1 MRLLLHLNH
10 PFSVHKV
17 LLTIR
22 KIVMTQSTSRKA
34 DLVYQLN
41 DRPPLPQTV
50 FAALQHLLAM
60 FVAVITPSLIICQ
73 SLGVPADQTNTIISM
88 SLFASGLSSFIQI
101 RTFGP
106 IGSGL
111 LSIQGT
117 SFNFLG
123 PIIGAGLALK
133 AGGANIETMMAA
145 IFGTILVASF
155 AEILLSRVLQFAQRV
170 ITPLVSGIVV
180 TLIGLTLVQV
190 GLISMGG
197 GYAAMAEGTFGS
209 LDKLALAGTVL
220 AIIVLLNRAH
230 NPYVRVASIVIAMLV
245 GYVMA
250 YLMGMVNT
258 DNLAETQLIALPIPM
273 QYGLGFDW
281 SLFIP
286 LVLIFLI
293 TALEA
298 IGDITATS
306 EVSGE
311 PVKGPVYMKR
321 IKGGVLADGINSAL
335 AAVFNS
341 FPNSTFS
348 QNNGVILLT
357 GVASRYVGY
366 FIAGMLVLLGLFP
379 GVASFVQLI
388 PEPVLGGA
396 TIVMFGTIAAAGVRI
411 ISRVDLDR
419 RAILIMALSFSMG
432 LGIAQK
438 PEILQFMPEFI
449 KNLFSSGVA
458 AGGIT
463 AILLNLLLPEVRRDE
478 NAASVTET
486 AQESN

>member
-1 MRLLLHLNH
+1 
-10 PFSVHKV
+10 
-17 LLTIR
+17 
-22 KIVMTQSTSRKA
+22 MTQPTSRKA

-41 DRPPLPQTV
+41 DRPPLLQTL

-133 AGGANIETMMAA
+133 AGGADIETMMAA
-145 IFGTILVASF
+145 IFGTILVASS

-197 GYAAMAEGTFGS
+197 GYAAMADGSFGS
-209 LDKLALAGTVL
+209 LDKLSLAGTVL

-258 DNLAETQLIALPIPM
+258 DNLAQTQLIALPIPM

-321 IKGGVLADGINSAL
+321 IKGGVLADGLNSAL

-463 AILLNLLLPEVRRDE
+463 AIVLNLLLPEVRRDE
-478 NAASVTET
+478 DAASVAKTEA

>member
-1 MRLLLHLNH
+1 MTAKNET
-10 PFSVHKV
+10 SV
-17 LLTIR
+17 TPR
-22 KIVMTQSTSRKA
+22 RSE
-34 DLVYQLN
+34 LVYHLD
-41 DRPPLPQTV
+41 DRPPLPQTL
-50 FAALQHLLAM
+50 FAAAQHLLAM

-73 SLGVPADQTNTIISM
+73 ALGVSAADTNTIISM
-88 SLFASGLSSFIQI
+88 SLFASGISSFIQI
-101 RTFGP
+101 RTVGP

-111 LSIQGT
+111 LSVQGT

-123 PIIGAGLALK
+123 PIIVAGLSLK
-133 AGGANIETMMAA
+133 AGGADVATMMAA
-145 IFGTILVASF
+145 IFGTILVAST
-155 AEILLSRVLQFAQRV
+155 AEIALSRVLQYAQRI

-180 TLIGLTLVQV
+180 TLIGLTLIQV
-190 GLISMGG
+190 GLVSMGG
-197 GYAAMAEGTFGS
+197 GYAALNDGTFGH
-209 LDKLALAGTVL
+209 LDNLALAGTVL
-220 AIIVLLNRAH
+220 GLIVMLNRAS
-230 NPYVRVASIVIAMLV
+230 NPYIRVASIVIAMTA
-245 GYVMA
+245 GYLLAWV
-250 YLMGMVNT
+250 LGMVDT
-258 DNLAETQLIALPIPM
+258 STQADTEFMALPVPM
-273 QYGLGFDW
+273 QFGLSFDW

-306 EVSGE
+306 EVSE
-311 PVKGPVYMKR
+311 QPVKGPIYMKR
-321 IKGGVLADGINSAL
+321 IKGGVLADGLNSAI
-335 AAVFNS
+335 AAAFNS

-366 FIAGMLVLLGLFP
+366 FISGMLVLLGLFP
-379 GVASFVQLI
+379 GVASFVQMI

-411 ISRVDLDR
+411 ISRVELDR

-449 KNLFSSGVA
+449 KSIFSSGVA
-458 AGGIT
+458 AGGIS
-463 AILLNLLLPEVRRDE
+463 AIILNLALPETTDSSE
-478 NAASVTET
+478 
-486 AQESN
+486 Q

>member
-1 MRLLLHLNH
+1 
-10 PFSVHKV
+10 
-17 LLTIR
+17 
-22 KIVMTQSTSRKA
+22 MTQPTSRKA

-41 DRPPLPQTV
+41 DRPPLPQTL

-133 AGGANIETMMAA
+133 AGGADIETMMAA
-145 IFGTILVASF
+145 IFGTILVASS
-155 AEILLSRVLQFAQRV
+155 AEVLLSRVLQFAQRV

-197 GYAAMAEGTFGS
+197 GYAAMADGSFGS

-258 DNLAETQLIALPIPM
+258 DNLAQTQLIALPIPM

-321 IKGGVLADGINSAL
+321 IKGGVLADGLNSAL

-463 AILLNLLLPEVRRDE
+463 AIVLNLLLPEVRRDE

>member
-1 MRLLLHLNH
+1 MTTPN
-10 PFSVHKV
+10 P
-17 LLTIR
+17 TR
-22 KIVMTQSTSRKA
+22 KT
-34 DLVYQLN
+34 DLIYQLN
-41 DRPPLPQTV
+41 DRPPLPQTL

-73 SLGVPADQTNTIISM
+73 ALGVSAEQTNTIISM
-88 SLFASGLSSFIQI
+88 SLFASGIASFIQI

-111 LSIQGT
+111 LSVQGT

-133 AGGANIETMMAA
+133 AGGASVESMMAA

-155 AEILLSRVLQFAQRV
+155 AEILLSRVLEYARRI

-180 TLIGLTLVQV
+180 TLIGLTLIQV
-190 GLISMGG
+190 GLVSMGG
-197 GYAAMAEGTFGS
+197 GYAALGDGSFGS

-220 AIIVLLNRAH
+220 GLIVLLNRAK

-250 YLMGMVNT
+250 YFMGMVDT
-258 DNLAETQLIALPIPM
+258 RQASSSSALIALPIPM
-273 QYGLGFDW
+273 QFGLSFDW

-321 IKGGVLADGINSAL
+321 IKGGVLADGLNSAL

-379 GVASFVQLI
+379 GVAGFVQLI

-449 KNLFSSGVA
+449 KSIFSSGVA

-463 AILLNLLLPEVRRDE
+463 AIVLNLLLPEKLQDE
-478 NAASVTET
+478 EEEKAHEPATVKR
-486 AQESN
+486 

>member
-1 MRLLLHLNH
+1 MTAKNET
-10 PFSVHKV
+10 SV
-17 LLTIR
+17 TPR
-22 KIVMTQSTSRKA
+22 RSE
-34 DLVYQLN
+34 LVYRLD
-41 DRPPLPQTV
+41 DRPPLPQTL
-50 FAALQHLLAM
+50 FAATQHLLAM

-73 SLGVPADQTNTIISM
+73 ALGVSAADTNTIISM
-88 SLFASGLSSFIQI
+88 SLFASGISSFIQI
-101 RTFGP
+101 RTIGP

-111 LSIQGT
+111 LSVQGT

-123 PIIGAGLALK
+123 PIIGAGLSLK
-133 AGGANIETMMAA
+133 AGGADVATMMAA
-145 IFGTILVASF
+145 IFGTILVAST
-155 AEILLSRVLQFAQRV
+155 AEIALSRVLQYAQRI

-190 GLISMGG
+190 GLVSMGG
-197 GYAAMAEGTFGS
+197 GYAALNDGTFGS

-220 AIIVLLNRAH
+220 GLIVVLNRAS
-230 NPYVRVASIVIAMLV
+230 NPYIRVASIVIAMTA
-245 GYVMA
+245 GYVLA
-250 YLMGMVNT
+250 WVLGMVDT
-258 DNLAETQLIALPIPM
+258 SKQADTEFMALPIPM
-273 QYGLGFDW
+273 QFGLSFDW

-306 EVSGE
+306 EVSE
-311 PVKGPVYMKR
+311 QPVKGPVYMKR
-321 IKGGVLADGINSAL
+321 IKGGVLADGLNSTI
-335 AAVFNS
+335 AAAFNS

-379 GVASFVQLI
+379 GVASFVQMI

-411 ISRVDLDR
+411 ISRVELDR

-449 KNLFSSGVA
+449 KSIFSSGVA

-463 AILLNLLLPEVRRDE
+463 AIILNLVLPET
-478 NAASVTET
+478 TESDD
-486 AQESN
+486 Q

>member
-1 MRLLLHLNH
+1 
-10 PFSVHKV
+10 
-17 LLTIR
+17 
-22 KIVMTQSTSRKA
+22 MTQSTSRQA

-41 DRPPLPQTV
+41 DRPPLPQTL

-88 SLFASGLSSFIQI
+88 SLFASGVSSFIQI

-145 IFGTILVASF
+145 IFGTILVASC
-155 AEILLSRVLQFAQRV
+155 AEILLSRVLQFAQRI

-190 GLISMGG
+190 GLVSMGG
-197 GYAAMAEGTFGS
+197 GYAAMADGTFGS

-230 NPYVRVASIVIAMLV
+230 NPYVRIASIVIAMLV

-273 QYGLGFDW
+273 QFGLGFDW

-321 IKGGVLADGINSAL
+321 IKGGVLADGLNSAI
-335 AAVFNS
+335 AALFNS

-438 PEILQFMPEFI
+438 PEILQFMPDFI

-463 AILLNLLLPEVRRDE
+463 AIVLNLLLPEVRRDE
-478 NAASVTET
+478 KAAPVVKTE
-486 AQESN
+486 AA

>member
-1 MRLLLHLNH
+1 
-10 PFSVHKV
+10 
-17 LLTIR
+17 
-22 KIVMTQSTSRKA
+22 MTQPTSRKA

-41 DRPPLPQTV
+41 DRPPLPQTL

-133 AGGANIETMMAA
+133 AGGADIETMMAA
-145 IFGTILVASF
+145 IFGTILVASS

-197 GYAAMAEGTFGS
+197 GYAAMADGSFGS

-230 NPYVRVASIVIAMLV
+230 NPYVRVSSIVIAMLV

-321 IKGGVLADGINSAL
+321 IKGGVLADGLNSAL

-463 AILLNLLLPEVRRDE
+463 AIVLNLLLPEVRRDE
-478 NAASVTET
+478 NAASVTDT

>member
-1 MRLLLHLNH
+1 M
-10 PFSVHKV
+10 
-17 LLTIR
+17 TIHNA
-22 KIVMTQSTSRKA
+22 SRKS

-41 DRPPLPQTV
+41 DRPPLPQTI

-73 SLGVPADQTNTIISM
+73 TLGVSAEQTNTIISM

-101 RTFGP
+101 RTIGP

-123 PIIGAGLALK
+123 PIIGAGLSLK
-133 AGGANIETMMAA
+133 AGGADISTMMAA

-155 AEILLSRVLQFAQRV
+155 AEILLSRVLQYARRV

-190 GLISMGG
+190 GLVSMGG
-197 GYAAMAEGTFGS
+197 GYAALSDGTFGS

-220 AIIVLLNRAH
+220 GLIVLLNRSS
-230 NPYVRVASIVIAMLV
+230 NPYIRVASIVIAMFV
-245 GYVMA
+245 GYIMA

-258 DNLAETQLIALPIPM
+258 DSLSETALIALPIPM
-273 QYGLGFDW
+273 QFGLGFDW

-311 PVKGPVYMKR
+311 PVKGPIYMKR
-321 IKGGVLADGINSAL
+321 IKGGVLADGLNSAL

-348 QNNGVILLT
+348 QNNGVIMLT

-366 FIAGMLVLLGLFP
+366 FISAMLVLLGLFP
-379 GVASFVQLI
+379 GVTSFVQLI

-396 TIVMFGTIAAAGVRI
+396 TIVM
-411 ISRVDLDR
+411 
-419 RAILIMALSFSMG
+419 
-432 LGIAQK
+432 
-438 PEILQFMPEFI
+438 
-449 KNLFSSGVA
+449 
-458 AGGIT
+458 
-463 AILLNLLLPEVRRDE
+463 
-478 NAASVTET
+478 
-486 AQESN
+486 

>member
-1 MRLLLHLNH
+1 
-10 PFSVHKV
+10 
-17 LLTIR
+17 
-22 KIVMTQSTSRKA
+22 MTQPTSRKA

-41 DRPPLPQTV
+41 DRPPLPQTI

-133 AGGANIETMMAA
+133 AGGADIETMMAA
-145 IFGTILVASF
+145 IFGTILVASS
-155 AEILLSRVLQFAQRV
+155 AEILLSRVLQFAQRI

-197 GYAAMAEGTFGS
+197 GYAAMADGSFGS

-258 DNLAETQLIALPIPM
+258 DNLAQTQLIALPIPM

-311 PVKGPVYMKR
+311 PVKGPMYMKR
-321 IKGGVLADGINSAL
+321 IKGGVLADGLNSAL

-463 AILLNLLLPEVRRDE
+463 AIVLNLLLPEVRRDE

>member
-1 MRLLLHLNH
+1 MTTPN
-10 PFSVHKV
+10 P
-17 LLTIR
+17 TR
-22 KIVMTQSTSRKA
+22 KT
-34 DLVYQLN
+34 DLIYQLN
-41 DRPPLPQTV
+41 DRPPLPQTL

-73 SLGVPADQTNTIISM
+73 ALGVSAEQTNTIISM
-88 SLFASGLSSFIQI
+88 SLFASGISSFIQI

-111 LSIQGT
+111 LSVQGT

-133 AGGANIETMMAA
+133 AGGASVESMMAA

-155 AEILLSRVLQFAQRV
+155 AEILLSRVLEYARRI

-180 TLIGLTLVQV
+180 TLIGLTLIQV
-190 GLISMGG
+190 GLVSMGG
-197 GYAAMAEGTFGS
+197 GYAALGDGTFGS

-220 AIIVLLNRAH
+220 GLIVLLNRAK

-250 YLMGMVNT
+250 YFMGMVDT
-258 DNLAETQLIALPIPM
+258 RQASSGSALVALPIPM
-273 QYGLGFDW
+273 QFGLSFDW

-321 IKGGVLADGINSAL
+321 IKGGVLADGLNSAI

-449 KNLFSSGVA
+449 KSIFSSGVA

-463 AILLNLLLPEVRRDE
+463 AIVLNLLLPEKLQDE
-478 NAASVTET
+478 EEEKAHEPAM
-486 AQESN
+486 AKR

>member
-1 MRLLLHLNH
+1 
-10 PFSVHKV
+10 
-17 LLTIR
+17 
-22 KIVMTQSTSRKA
+22 MTTSNRSSE
-34 DLVYQLN
+34 LVYQLN
-41 DRPPLPQTV
+41 DRPPLPQTI

-88 SLFASGLSSFIQI
+88 SLFASGVSSFIQI

-106 IGSGL
+106 VGSGL
-111 LSIQGT
+111 LSVQGT

-123 PIIGAGLALK
+123 PIIGAGLSLK
-133 AGGANIETMMAA
+133 AGGADISTMMAA
-145 IFGTILVASF
+145 IFG
-155 AEILLSRVLQFAQRV
+155 
-170 ITPLVSGIVV
+170 
-180 TLIGLTLVQV
+180 
-190 GLISMGG
+190 
-197 GYAAMAEGTFGS
+197 
-209 LDKLALAGTVL
+209 
-220 AIIVLLNRAH
+220 
-230 NPYVRVASIVIAMLV
+230 
-245 GYVMA
+245 
-250 YLMGMVNT
+250 
-258 DNLAETQLIALPIPM
+258 
-273 QYGLGFDW
+273 
-281 SLFIP
+281 
-286 LVLIFLI
+286 LIFFI

-311 PVKGPVYMKR
+311 PVKGPIYMKR
-321 IKGGVLADGINSAL
+321 IKGGVLADGLNSAI

-348 QNNGVILLT
+348 QNNGIIMLT

-366 FIAGMLVLLGLFP
+366 FISGMLVILGLFP

-449 KNLFSSGVA
+449 KSIFSTGVA

-463 AILLNLLLPEVRRDE
+463 AILLNLLLPEKLTEEDE
-478 NAASVTET
+478 LV
-486 AQESN
+486 AQEVKES

>member
-1 MRLLLHLNH
+1 
-10 PFSVHKV
+10 
-17 LLTIR
+17 
-22 KIVMTQSTSRKA
+22 MTQPTSRKA

-41 DRPPLPQTV
+41 DRPPLPQTI

-133 AGGANIETMMAA
+133 AGGADIETMMAA
-145 IFGTILVASF
+145 IFGTILVASS

-197 GYAAMAEGTFGS
+197 GYAAMADGSFGS

-258 DNLAETQLIALPIPM
+258 DNWAETQLIALPIPM

-321 IKGGVLADGINSAL
+321 IKGGVLADGLNSAL

-463 AILLNLLLPEVRRDE
+463 AIVLNLLLPEVRRDE

>member
-1 MRLLLHLNH
+1 
-10 PFSVHKV
+10 
-17 LLTIR
+17 
-22 KIVMTQSTSRKA
+22 MTQSTSRKA

-258 DNLAETQLIALPIPM
+258 DNLAQTQLIALPIPM

-321 IKGGVLADGINSAL
+321 IKGGVLADGLNSAL

>member
-1 MRLLLHLNH
+1 
-10 PFSVHKV
+10 
-17 LLTIR
+17 
-22 KIVMTQSTSRKA
+22 MTQPTSRKA

-41 DRPPLPQTV
+41 DRPPLPQTI

-133 AGGANIETMMAA
+133 AGGADIETMMAA
-145 IFGTILVASF
+145 IFGTILVASS

-197 GYAAMAEGTFGS
+197 GYAAMADGSFGS

-463 AILLNLLLPEVRRDE
+463 AIVLNLLLPEVRRDE

>member
-1 MRLLLHLNH
+1 
-10 PFSVHKV
+10 
-17 LLTIR
+17 
-22 KIVMTQSTSRKA
+22 MTQPTSRKA

-41 DRPPLPQTV
+41 DRPPLPQTL

-133 AGGANIETMMAA
+133 AGGASIEAMMAA

-197 GYAAMAEGTFGS
+197 GYAAMADGSFGS

-321 IKGGVLADGINSAL
+321 IKGGVLADGLNSAL

-463 AILLNLLLPEVRRDE
+463 AIVLNLLLPEVRRDE
-478 NAASVTET
+478 NAASVSKTEA

>member
-1 MRLLLHLNH
+1 MTTPN
-10 PFSVHKV
+10 P
-17 LLTIR
+17 TR
-22 KIVMTQSTSRKA
+22 KT
-34 DLVYQLN
+34 DLIYQLN
-41 DRPPLPQTV
+41 DRPPLPQTL

-73 SLGVPADQTNTIISM
+73 ALGVSAEQTNTIISM
-88 SLFASGLSSFIQI
+88 SLFASGISSFIQI

-111 LSIQGT
+111 LSVQGT

-133 AGGANIETMMAA
+133 AGGTSVESMMAA

-155 AEILLSRVLQFAQRV
+155 AEILLSRVLEYARRI

-180 TLIGLTLVQV
+180 TLIGLTLIQV
-190 GLISMGG
+190 GLVSMGG
-197 GYAAMAEGTFGS
+197 GYAALGDGTFGS

-220 AIIVLLNRAH
+220 GLIVLLNRAK

-250 YLMGMVNT
+250 YFMGMVDT
-258 DNLAETQLIALPIPM
+258 RQASSSSALIALPIPM
-273 QYGLGFDW
+273 QFGLSFDW

-321 IKGGVLADGINSAL
+321 IKGGVLADGLNSAL

-379 GVASFVQLI
+379 GVAGFVQLI

-438 PEILQFMPEFI
+438 PEILQFMPGFI
-449 KNLFSSGVA
+449 KSIFSSGVA

-463 AILLNLLLPEVRRDE
+463 AIVLNLLLPEKLQGEEEAHEPATVKR
-478 NAASVTET
+478 
-486 AQESN
+486 

>member
-1 MRLLLHLNH
+1 
-10 PFSVHKV
+10 
-17 LLTIR
+17 
-22 KIVMTQSTSRKA
+22 MTVKNNTTKPSE
-34 DLVYQLN
+34 LIYQL
-41 DRPPLPQTV
+41 DERPPLPHTL

-60 FVAVITPSLIICQ
+60 FVAIITPSLIICQ
-73 SLGVPADQTNTIISM
+73 TLGVPAAETNTIISM
-88 SLFASGLSSFIQI
+88 SLFASGISSFIQI
-101 RTFGP
+101 KTFGP

-111 LSIQGT
+111 LSVQGT

-133 AGGANIETMMAA
+133 AGGADVPTMMAA
-145 IFGTILVASF
+145 IFGTILVAST
-155 AEILLSRVLQFAQRV
+155 AEIFLSRVLEYAQKI

-180 TLIGLTLVQV
+180 TLIGLTLIQV
-190 GLISMGG
+190 GLVSMGG
-197 GYAAMAEGTFGS
+197 GYSAMGEGTFGS

-220 AIIVLLNRAH
+220 LIIVVLNRAT
-230 NPYVRVASIVIAMLV
+230 NPYLRMASIVIAMAV
-245 GYVMA
+245 GTLA
-250 YLMGMVNT
+250 AWAMGMLNT
-258 DNLAETQLIALPIPM
+258 NMAHDAELIALPIPM

-306 EVSGE
+306 EVSGQ
-311 PVKGPVYMKR
+311 PVKGPVYIKR
-321 IKGGVLADGINSAL
+321 IKGGVLADGLNSAI

-366 FIAGMLVLLGLFP
+366 FIAGMLVILGLFP
-379 GVASFVQLI
+379 GVASMVQII

-411 ISRVDLDR
+411 ISRVELDR
-419 RAILIMALSFSMG
+419 RAILIMAMSFSMG
-432 LGIAQK
+432 LGLAQK
-438 PEILQFMPEFI
+438 PEILQFMPEMI
-449 KNLFSSGVA
+449 KNIFSSGVT
-458 AGGIT
+458 AGGVT
-463 AILLNLLLPEVRRDE
+463 AILLNIILPSNEVLKEEKEKQD
-478 NAASVTET
+478 ATSC
-486 AQESN
+486 

>member
-1 MRLLLHLNH
+1 
-10 PFSVHKV
+10 
-17 LLTIR
+17 
-22 KIVMTQSTSRKA
+22 MTQPTSRKA

-41 DRPPLPQTV
+41 DRPPLPQTL

-133 AGGANIETMMAA
+133 AGGASIETMMAA

-197 GYAAMAEGTFGS
+197 GYSAMADGSFGS

-258 DNLAETQLIALPIPM
+258 DNLAETQFIALPIPM

-321 IKGGVLADGINSAL
+321 IKGGVLADGLNSAL

-463 AILLNLLLPEVRRDE
+463 AIVLNLLLPEVRRDE
-478 NAASVTET
+478 DAASVSKTEA

>member
-1 MRLLLHLNH
+1 
-10 PFSVHKV
+10 
-17 LLTIR
+17 
-22 KIVMTQSTSRKA
+22 MTQPTSRKA

-41 DRPPLPQTV
+41 DRPPLPQTL

-133 AGGANIETMMAA
+133 AGGADIETMMAA
-145 IFGTILVASF
+145 IFGTILVASS

-258 DNLAETQLIALPIPM
+258 DNLAQTQLIALPIPM

-286 LVLIFLI
+286 LLLIFLI

-321 IKGGVLADGINSAL
+321 IKGGVLADGLNSAL

-463 AILLNLLLPEVRRDE
+463 AIVLNLLLPEIRRDE
-478 NAASVTET
+478 NTASVTET

>member
-1 MRLLLHLNH
+1 
-10 PFSVHKV
+10 
-17 LLTIR
+17 
-22 KIVMTQSTSRKA
+22 MTQPTSRKA

-41 DRPPLPQTV
+41 DRPPLPQTL

-133 AGGANIETMMAA
+133 AGGADIETMMAA
-145 IFGTILVASF
+145 IFGTILVASS

-197 GYAAMAEGTFGS
+197 GYAAMADGSFGS

-220 AIIVLLNRAH
+220 AIIVLLNRAR

-258 DNLAETQLIALPIPM
+258 DNLAQTQLIALPIPM

-306 EVSGE
+306 EVSDE

-321 IKGGVLADGINSAL
+321 IKGGVLADGLNSAL

-463 AILLNLLLPEVRRDE
+463 AIVLNLLLPEVRRDE

-486 AQESN
+486 AQE

>member
-1 MRLLLHLNH
+1 
-10 PFSVHKV
+10 
-17 LLTIR
+17 
-22 KIVMTQSTSRKA
+22 MTVKNNTTKPSE
-34 DLVYQLN
+34 LIYQL
-41 DRPPLPQTV
+41 DERPPLPQTL

-60 FVAVITPSLIICQ
+60 FVAIITPSLIICQ
-73 SLGVPADQTNTIISM
+73 TLGVPAAETNTIISM
-88 SLFASGLSSFIQI
+88 SLFASGISSFIQI
-101 RTFGP
+101 KTFGP

-111 LSIQGT
+111 LSVQGT

-133 AGGANIETMMAA
+133 AGGADVPTMMAA
-145 IFGTILVASF
+145 IFGTILVAST
-155 AEILLSRVLQFAQRV
+155 AEIFLSRVLEYAQKI

-180 TLIGLTLVQV
+180 TLIGLTLIQV
-190 GLISMGG
+190 GLVSMGG
-197 GYAAMAEGTFGS
+197 GYSAMGEGTFGS

-220 AIIVLLNRAH
+220 LIIVVLNRAT
-230 NPYVRVASIVIAMLV
+230 NPYLRMASIVIAMTV
-245 GYVMA
+245 GTLA
-250 YLMGMVNT
+250 AWAMGMLNT
-258 DNLAETQLIALPIPM
+258 NMAHDAELIALPIPM

-306 EVSGE
+306 EVSGQ
-311 PVKGPVYMKR
+311 PVKGPVYIKR
-321 IKGGVLADGINSAL
+321 IKGGVLADGLNSAI

-366 FIAGMLVLLGLFP
+366 FIAGMLVILGLFP
-379 GVASFVQLI
+379 GVASMVQII

-411 ISRVDLDR
+411 ISRVELDR
-419 RAILIMALSFSMG
+419 RAILIMAMSFSMG
-432 LGIAQK
+432 LGLAQK
-438 PEILQFMPEFI
+438 PEILQFMPEMI
-449 KNLFSSGVA
+449 KNIFSSGVT
-458 AGGIT
+458 AGGVT
-463 AILLNLLLPEVRRDE
+463 AILLNIILPSSEVLKEEKEKQD
-478 NAASVTET
+478 ATSC
-486 AQESN
+486 

>member
-1 MRLLLHLNH
+1 
-10 PFSVHKV
+10 
-17 LLTIR
+17 
-22 KIVMTQSTSRKA
+22 MTQPTSRKA

-41 DRPPLPQTV
+41 DRPPLPQTL

-123 PIIGAGLALK
+123 PIVGAGLALK

-145 IFGTILVASF
+145 IFGTILVASS

-197 GYAAMAEGTFGS
+197 GYAAMADGSFGS

-258 DNLAETQLIALPIPM
+258 DNLAQTQLIALPIPM

-286 LVLIFLI
+286 LLLIFLI

-321 IKGGVLADGINSAL
+321 IKGGVLADGLNSAL

-463 AILLNLLLPEVRRDE
+463 AIVLNLLLPEVRRDE

>member
-1 MRLLLHLNH
+1 M
-10 PFSVHKV
+10 HKV

-133 AGGANIETMMAA
+133 AGGADIETMMAA
-145 IFGTILVASF
+145 IFGTILVASS
-155 AEILLSRVLQFAQRV
+155 AEILLSRVLQFAQRI

-293 TALEA
+293 TSLEA

-321 IKGGVLADGINSAL
+321 IKGGVLADGLNSAL
-335 AAVFNS
+335 AAMFNS

>member
-1 MRLLLHLNH
+1 
-10 PFSVHKV
+10 
-17 LLTIR
+17 
-22 KIVMTQSTSRKA
+22 MTQPTSRKA

-41 DRPPLPQTV
+41 DRPPLPQTL

-133 AGGANIETMMAA
+133 AGGADIETMMAA
-145 IFGTILVASF
+145 IFGTILVASS

-197 GYAAMAEGTFGS
+197 GYAAMADGSFGS

-321 IKGGVLADGINSAL
+321 IKGGVLADGLNSAL

>member
-1 MRLLLHLNH
+1 
-10 PFSVHKV
+10 
-17 LLTIR
+17 
-22 KIVMTQSTSRKA
+22 MTVKNNTTKPSE
-34 DLVYQLN
+34 LIYQL
-41 DRPPLPQTV
+41 DERPPLPQTL

-60 FVAVITPSLIICQ
+60 FVAIITPSLIICQ
-73 SLGVPADQTNTIISM
+73 TLGVPAAETNTIISM
-88 SLFASGLSSFIQI
+88 SLFASGISSFIQI
-101 RTFGP
+101 KTFGP

-111 LSIQGT
+111 LSVQGT

-133 AGGANIETMMAA
+133 AGGADVPTMMAA
-145 IFGTILVASF
+145 IFGTILVAST
-155 AEILLSRVLQFAQRV
+155 AEIFLSRVLEYAQKI

-180 TLIGLTLVQV
+180 TLIGLTLIQV
-190 GLISMGG
+190 GLVSMGG
-197 GYAAMAEGTFGS
+197 GYSAMGEGTFGS

-220 AIIVLLNRAH
+220 LIIVVLNRST
-230 NPYVRVASIVIAMLV
+230 NPYLRMASIVIAMTV
-245 GYVMA
+245 GTIA
-250 YLMGMVNT
+250 AWAMGMLNT
-258 DNLAETQLIALPIPM
+258 DMAHDAELIALPIPM
-273 QYGLGFDW
+273 QYGLSFDW

-306 EVSGE
+306 EVSGQ
-311 PVKGPVYMKR
+311 PVKGPVYIKR
-321 IKGGVLADGINSAL
+321 IKGGVLADGLNSAI

-366 FIAGMLVLLGLFP
+366 FIAGMLVILGLFP
-379 GVASFVQLI
+379 GVASMVQII

-411 ISRVDLDR
+411 ISRVELDR
-419 RAILIMALSFSMG
+419 RAILIMAMSFSMG
-432 LGIAQK
+432 LGLAQK
-438 PEILQFMPEFI
+438 PEILQFMPEMI
-449 KNLFSSGVA
+449 KNIFSSGVT
-458 AGGIT
+458 AGGVT
-463 AILLNLLLPEVRRDE
+463 AILLNIILPSNEVFE
-478 NAASVTET
+478 EEKEEAKI
-486 AQESN
+486 

>member
-1 MRLLLHLNH
+1 M
-10 PFSVHKV
+10 
-17 LLTIR
+17 
-22 KIVMTQSTSRKA
+22 
-34 DLVYQLN
+34 
-41 DRPPLPQTV
+41 
-50 FAALQHLLAM
+50 
-60 FVAVITPSLIICQ
+60 
-73 SLGVPADQTNTIISM
+73 
-88 SLFASGLSSFIQI
+88 
-101 RTFGP
+101 
-106 IGSGL
+106 
-111 LSIQGT
+111 
-117 SFNFLG
+117 
-123 PIIGAGLALK
+123 
-133 AGGANIETMMAA
+133 
-145 IFGTILVASF
+145 
-155 AEILLSRVLQFAQRV
+155 
-170 ITPLVSGIVV
+170 
-180 TLIGLTLVQV
+180 
-190 GLISMGG
+190 
-197 GYAAMAEGTFGS
+197 
-209 LDKLALAGTVL
+209 ALAGTVL
-220 AIIVLLNRAH
+220 GLIVLLNRAK

-250 YLMGMVNT
+250 YFMGMVDT
-258 DNLAETQLIALPIPM
+258 RQASSSSALVALPIPM
-273 QYGLGFDW
+273 QFGLSFDW

-321 IKGGVLADGINSAL
+321 IKGGVLADGLNSAI

-449 KNLFSSGVA
+449 KSIFSSGVA

-463 AILLNLLLPEVRRDE
+463 AIVLNLLLPEKLQDEEEEKNARACNGKALICTKKKGCRRRQPFF
-478 NAASVTET
+478 NPTNPSKIRLQLTFASRKAQLYFEPTFT
-486 AQESN
+486 AVVHHHRAVMLADNTFDNGQP

>member
-1 MRLLLHLNH
+1 MTTPN
-10 PFSVHKV
+10 P
-17 LLTIR
+17 TR
-22 KIVMTQSTSRKA
+22 KT
-34 DLVYQLN
+34 DLIYQLN
-41 DRPPLPQTV
+41 DRPPLPQTL

-73 SLGVPADQTNTIISM
+73 ALGVSAEQTNTIISI
-88 SLFASGLSSFIQI
+88 SLFASGISSFIQI

-111 LSIQGT
+111 LSVQGT

-133 AGGANIETMMAA
+133 AGGASVESMMAA

-155 AEILLSRVLQFAQRV
+155 AEILLSRVLEYARRI

-180 TLIGLTLVQV
+180 TLIGLTLIQV
-190 GLISMGG
+190 GLVSMGG
-197 GYAAMAEGTFGS
+197 GYAALGDGTFGS

-220 AIIVLLNRAH
+220 GLIVLLNRAK

-250 YLMGMVNT
+250 YFMGMVDT
-258 DNLAETQLIALPIPM
+258 RQASSSSALVALPIPM
-273 QYGLGFDW
+273 QFGLSFDW

-321 IKGGVLADGINSAL
+321 IKGGVLADGLNSAI

-449 KNLFSSGVA
+449 KSIFSSGVA

-463 AILLNLLLPEVRRDE
+463 AIVLNLLLPEKLQGE
-478 NAASVTET
+478 
-486 AQESN
+486 QEEKAHEPAMVKR

>member
-1 MRLLLHLNH
+1 
-10 PFSVHKV
+10 
-17 LLTIR
+17 
-22 KIVMTQSTSRKA
+22 MTQPTSRKA

-41 DRPPLPQTV
+41 DRPPLPQTI

-133 AGGANIETMMAA
+133 AGGADIETMMAA
-145 IFGTILVASF
+145 IFGTILVASS

-197 GYAAMAEGTFGS
+197 GYAAMADGSFGS

-321 IKGGVLADGINSAL
+321 IKGGVLADGLNSAL

-463 AILLNLLLPEVRRDE
+463 AIVLNLLLPEVRRDE

>member
-1 MRLLLHLNH
+1 MTTPN
-10 PFSVHKV
+10 P
-17 LLTIR
+17 TR
-22 KIVMTQSTSRKA
+22 KT
-34 DLVYQLN
+34 DLIYQLN
-41 DRPPLPQTV
+41 DRPPLPQTL

-73 SLGVPADQTNTIISM
+73 ALGVSAEQTNTIISM
-88 SLFASGLSSFIQI
+88 SLFASGISSFIQI

-111 LSIQGT
+111 LSVQGT

-133 AGGANIETMMAA
+133 AGGASVESMMAA

-155 AEILLSRVLQFAQRV
+155 AEILLSRVLEYARRI

-180 TLIGLTLVQV
+180 TLIGLTLIQV
-190 GLISMGG
+190 GLVSMGG
-197 GYAAMAEGTFGS
+197 GYAALGDGSFGS

-220 AIIVLLNRAH
+220 GLIVLLNRAK

-250 YLMGMVNT
+250 YFMGMVDT
-258 DNLAETQLIALPIPM
+258 RQASSSSALIALPIPM
-273 QYGLGFDW
+273 QFGLSFDW

-321 IKGGVLADGINSAL
+321 IKGGVLADGLNSAL
-335 AAVFNS
+335 AAIFNS

-379 GVASFVQLI
+379 GVAGFVQLI

-449 KNLFSSGVA
+449 KSIFSSGVA

-463 AILLNLLLPEVRRDE
+463 AIVLNLLLPEKLQDE
-478 NAASVTET
+478 EEEKVHEPAITKR
-486 AQESN
+486 

>member
-1 MRLLLHLNH
+1 
-10 PFSVHKV
+10 
-17 LLTIR
+17 
-22 KIVMTQSTSRKA
+22 MTQPTSRKA

-41 DRPPLPQTV
+41 DRPPLPQTL

-133 AGGANIETMMAA
+133 AGGADIETMMAA
-145 IFGTILVASF
+145 IFGTILVASS
-155 AEILLSRVLQFAQRV
+155 AAILLSRVLQFAQRI

-197 GYAAMAEGTFGS
+197 GYAAMADGSFGS

-220 AIIVLLNRAH
+220 ALIVLLNRAH

-258 DNLAETQLIALPIPM
+258 DNLAQTQLIALPIPM

-286 LVLIFLI
+286 LLLIFLI

-321 IKGGVLADGINSAL
+321 IKGGVLADGLNSAL

-463 AILLNLLLPEVRRDE
+463 AIVLNLLLPEIRRDE

>member
-1 MRLLLHLNH
+1 MSQPHASR
-10 PFSVHKV
+10 
-17 LLTIR
+17 
-22 KIVMTQSTSRKA
+22 QS
-34 DLVYQLN
+34 DLIYQLN
-41 DRPPLPQTV
+41 DRPPLPQTL

-133 AGGANIETMMAA
+133 AGGADISSMMAA

-155 AEILLSRVLQFAQRV
+155 AEILLSRVLQFAQRI

-190 GLISMGG
+190 GLVSIGG
-197 GYAAMAEGTFGS
+197 GYAALSDGTFGS

-220 AIIVLLNRAH
+220 ALIVILNRAR
-230 NPYVRVASIVIAMLV
+230 NPYVRVASIVIAMVV
-245 GYVMA
+245 GYIMA
-250 YLMGMVNT
+250 YLMGMVDT
-258 DNLAETQLIALPIPM
+258 SQKPQSSLMALPIPM
-273 QYGLGFDW
+273 QYGLSFDW

-311 PVKGPVYMKR
+311 PVKGPIYMKR
-321 IKGGVLADGINSAL
+321 IKGGVLADGLNSAL

-366 FIAGMLVLLGLFP
+366 FIAAMLVLLGLFP

-449 KNLFSSGVA
+449 KSIFSSGVA

-463 AILLNLLLPEVRRDE
+463 AIVLNLLLPEH
-478 NAASVTET
+478 NARAKATITEQT
-486 AQESN
+486 LEQE

>member
-1 MRLLLHLNH
+1 
-10 PFSVHKV
+10 
-17 LLTIR
+17 
-22 KIVMTQSTSRKA
+22 MTQPTSRKA

-41 DRPPLPQTV
+41 DRPPLPQTL

-133 AGGANIETMMAA
+133 AGGADIETMMAA
-145 IFGTILVASF
+145 IFGTILVASS

-190 GLISMGG
+190 GLISIGG
-197 GYAAMAEGTFGS
+197 GYAAMADGSFGS

-321 IKGGVLADGINSAL
+321 IKGGVLADGLNSAL

-463 AILLNLLLPEVRRDE
+463 AIVLNLLLPEVRRDE

>member
-1 MRLLLHLNH
+1 
-10 PFSVHKV
+10 
-17 LLTIR
+17 
-22 KIVMTQSTSRKA
+22 MTQPTSRKA

-41 DRPPLPQTV
+41 DRPPLPQTL

-133 AGGANIETMMAA
+133 AGGADIETMMAA
-145 IFGTILVASF
+145 IFGTILVASS
-155 AEILLSRVLQFAQRV
+155 AEILLSRVLQFAQRI

-197 GYAAMAEGTFGS
+197 GYAAMADGSFGS

-220 AIIVLLNRAH
+220 ALIVLLNRAH

-286 LVLIFLI
+286 LLLIFLI

-321 IKGGVLADGINSAL
+321 IKGGVLADGLNSAL

-463 AILLNLLLPEVRRDE
+463 AIVLNLLLPEVRRDE

>member
-1 MRLLLHLNH
+1 MR
-10 PFSVHKV
+10 KV

-22 KIVMTQSTSRKA
+22 KIAMTQPTSRKA

-41 DRPPLPQTV
+41 DRPPLPQTL

-133 AGGANIETMMAA
+133 AGGADIETMMAA
-145 IFGTILVASF
+145 IFGTILVASS
-155 AEILLSRVLQFAQRV
+155 AEILLSRVLQFAQRI

-197 GYAAMAEGTFGS
+197 GYAAMADGSFGS

-220 AIIVLLNRAH
+220 ALIVLLNRAH

-258 DNLAETQLIALPIPM
+258 DNLAQTQLIALPIPM

-286 LVLIFLI
+286 LLLIFLI

-321 IKGGVLADGINSAL
+321 IKGGVLADGLNSAL

-463 AILLNLLLPEVRRDE
+463 AIVLNLLLPEIRRDE

>member
-1 MRLLLHLNH
+1 MKTPNAA
-10 PFSVHKV
+10 
-17 LLTIR
+17 R
-22 KIVMTQSTSRKA
+22 KSELI
-34 DLVYQLN
+34 YQLN
-41 DRPPLPQTV
+41 DRPPLLQTL
-50 FAALQHLLAM
+50 FAATQHLLAM

-73 SLGVPADQTNTIISM
+73 ALGVTPEQTNTIISM
-88 SLFASGLSSFIQI
+88 SLFASGISSFIQI
-101 RTFGP
+101 KTIGP

-117 SFNFLG
+117 SFNFIG
-123 PIIGAGLALK
+123 PIIAAGLSLK
-133 AGGANIETMMAA
+133 AGGASIDTVMAA
-145 IFGTILVASF
+145 ILGTILVASF
-155 AEILLSRVLQFAQRV
+155 SEILLSRVLEHARRI

-180 TLIGLTLVQV
+180 TLIGLTLIQV
-190 GLISMGG
+190 GLVSIGG
-197 GYAAMAEGTFGS
+197 GYSALADGSFGS

-220 AIIVLLNRAH
+220 GLIVILNRSS
-230 NPYVRVASIVIAMLV
+230 NSYIRVASIVIAMFV
-245 GYVMA
+245 GYMMA
-250 YLMGMVNT
+250 YFMGMIDT
-258 DNLAETQLIALPIPM
+258 STLAETELIALPVPM
-273 QYGLGFDW
+273 QFGLSFDW

-321 IKGGVLADGINSAL
+321 IKGGVLADGLNSAI
-335 AAVFNS
+335 AAVFNT

-348 QNNGVILLT
+348 QNNGIILLT

-366 FIAGMLVLLGLFP
+366 FIAGMLILLGLFP

-411 ISRVDLDR
+411 ISRVDLNR

-449 KNLFSSGVA
+449 KNIFSSGVA
-458 AGGIT
+458 AGGVT
-463 AILLNLLLPEVRRDE
+463 AILLNLLLPEKLEDE
-478 NAASVTET
+478 EIEAEEARS
-486 AQESN
+486 

>member
-1 MRLLLHLNH
+1 
-10 PFSVHKV
+10 
-17 LLTIR
+17 
-22 KIVMTQSTSRKA
+22 MTQPTSRKA

-41 DRPPLPQTV
+41 DRPPLPQTL

-60 FVAVITPSLIICQ
+60 FVAMITPSLIICQ

-133 AGGANIETMMAA
+133 AGGADIETMMAA
-145 IFGTILVASF
+145 IFGTILVASS
-155 AEILLSRVLQFAQRV
+155 AEILLSRVLQFAQRI

-197 GYAAMAEGTFGS
+197 GYAAMADGSFGS
-209 LDKLALAGTVL
+209 LDKLALAGSVL

-258 DNLAETQLIALPIPM
+258 DNLAQTQLIALPIPM

-321 IKGGVLADGINSAL
+321 IKGGVLADGLNSAL

-463 AILLNLLLPEVRRDE
+463 AIVLNLLLPEIRRDE